1 MAENPNPP
9 AIMLDA
15 FRLYHEIANR
25 QDLTDEARLVIDK
38 YLSGAKEAL
47 EKARRVH
54 GRSYR
59 SWWLKEKGSKLGWNE
74 VYQIQDEE
82 IARFQA
88 QRHAEDVRSRSQTNP
103 DSQDVPGVTNNSQR
117 NEPDLNAMIEM
128 DFDGMF
134 DDNAG
139 ISIFGTK
146 LPSIATISVGVLASV
161 DSDNSIQQVRAL
173 KGALDE
179 DKVTV
184 SIVGEVLGDDVDS
197 LLEDLKDGL
206 ATFKFTDRFP
216 LDD

>member
-9 AIMLDA
+9 ASKFEVFGDA

-59 SWWLKEKGSKLGWNE
+59 SWGSKLGWNE

-134 DDNAG
+134 DDNG
-139 ISIFGTK
+139 F
-146 LPSIATISVGVLASV
+146 L
-161 DSDNSIQQVRAL
+161 
-173 KGALDE
+173 LD
-179 DKVTV
+179 
-184 SIVGEVLGDDVDS
+184 I
-197 LLEDLKDGL
+197 GL
-206 ATFKFTDRFP
+206 
-216 LDD
+216 